1 MSRVFLKYLEV
12 ARTTLRS
19 RFAYVWDQL
28 LASLHLALIMY
39 VFVQLWKV
47 TFAAQ
52 GTGEINGYTLAEMVW
67 YLVFTEGII
76 MSLPRIHSTLEA
88 EVKGGDLA
96 VRLNKPYNY
105 LLFHYSAFSGEGL
118 FRLVVALAVGGL
130 VACLGVGGVAFRWE
144 ALPVMLLV
152 YLLTQVMHFAYNSV
166 IGLAAFWVEDVSG
179 LYFVLD
185 RVKWMLG
192 GMLLPVEVYPDSVR
206 WVVEALPFR
215 HMIAGP
221 ARLFVKYDGGAALDL
236 LGSQA
241 LWATLFV
248 LVTAAVY
255 RLGVRRVDI
264 HGG

>member
-1 MSRVFLKYLEV
+1 MSKAYLKYLEV
-12 ARTTLRS
+12 ARITLRS
-19 RFAYVWDQL
+19 RLAYLWEQL
-28 LASLHLALIMY
+28 LASFHLVLIMY

-52 GTGEINGYTLAEMVW
+52 GTAEINGYSLTEMVW

-76 MSLPRIHSTLEA
+76 LSLPRIHTTLES

-96 VRLNKPYNY
+96 IRLNKPYNY

-118 FRLVVALAVGGL
+118 FRLVIALAVGGA
-130 VACLGVGGVAFRWE
+130 VAYLGVGGFAFRWE
-144 ALPVMLLV
+144 ALPVMLIV
-152 YLLTQVMHFAYNSV
+152 YLLTQVMHFAYNSL
-166 IGLAAFWVEDVSG
+166 IGLAAFWVEDVAG
-179 LYFVLD
+179 LYFVLE

-192 GMLLPVEVYPDSVR
+192 GMLLPIEVYPDSVR
-206 WVVEALPFR
+206 WLVEALPFR

-221 ARLFVKYDGGAALDL
+221 ARLFVKYDGGAALSL

-241 LWATLFV
+241 LWATLFL

-255 RLGVRRVDI
+255 RMGVRRVDI
-264 HGG
+264 NGG